1 MSEQIVAGRGMALD
15 ELLERGAQG
24 KFELIDGEL
33 RAVSPSTLAHSILI
47 RKLLFAL
54 SAAAAE
60 RWEVFSETTFIA
72 PEQAASNWLTDS
84 LVPDI
89 LIFDKAAF
97 DALRADKTLAMTR
110 PAALIPALVAEILS
124 PADRQSDV
132 SRKVQRYLALGVRL
146 IWIIDPQV
154 EQVTVYRHGSKQAS
168 LLSAADMLTADDL
181 LPGFAL
187 PLDQF
192 LAL

>member
-1 MSEQIVAGRGMALD
+1 MSEQTVTRRGIALD
-15 ELLERGAQG
+15 ELIERSAQG

-33 RAVSPSTLAHSILI
+33 HAMSPSTLAHSILI
-47 RKLLFAL
+47 KKLLFAL
-54 SAAAAE
+54 SAVAAD

-97 DALRADKTLAMTR
+97 EALRADKTLATTR

-132 SRKVQRYLALGVRL
+132 SRKVQRYLTLGVRL

-154 EQVTVYRHGSKQAS
+154 QQVTVYRHGSKHAS
-168 LLSAADMLTADDL
+168 LLSAADTLAADDL
-181 LPGFAL
+181 LPAFAL

-192 LAL
+192 FAL